1 MDTLINLFPII
12 LLALVLW
19 LIGLSVAFYMIL
31 NHYTKLRKG
40 VKSGNLVKILDD
52 ILSKQKQNAKI
63 ILDFEKLLQNYET
76 RSLKNIQKVG
86 LIRFNPFD
94 EIGGDQSFSL
104 CLLDGLNDGFIVTC
118 LHTRDR
124 SRVYAKAVK
133 DGKSKL
139 DLSKEELKSLEEAK
153 KIKK

>member
-1 MDTLINLFPII
+1 MEILTSLLPII
-12 LLALVLW
+12 LLALILW
-19 LIGLSVAFYMIL
+19 LLGLSIAFFMIL
-31 NHYTKLRKG
+31 DHYKKLKKG
-40 VKSGNLVKILDD
+40 VKNGNLIKILDD
-52 ILSKQKQNAKI
+52 ILAKQKNNAKVI
-63 ILDFEKLLQNYET
+63 SDFEKLLQNFEKK
-76 RSLKNIQKVG
+76 SLKNIQKIG

-124 SRVYAKAVK
+124 SRVYAKSIY
-133 DGKSKL
+133 DGKSKY
-139 DLSKEELKSLEEAK
+139 DLSTEEQKALDEAK